1 MGASSFLERAFPLPP
16 GLPADERRRARKLVS
31 LALLVAAVGLFT
43 AVLHLSGGDER
54 RAGWTSL
61 VVLDSFVTLL
71 ALRWRVPLTWVASWF
86 IGVALVLVAVPAM
99 ETGPDGVSAVF
110 WMSAAPLIALAVGGR
125 RAGWLTLGLT
135 VAVITVALVGIERGW
150 LFAHEPARPFPVRLV
165 SMVAVVLV
173 LFFIALAYE
182 LETAASISA
191 LETQNRALA
200 EARAE
205 ADRASRAKTDFLST
219 ISHEIRT
226 PLNGV
231 TGMISLLANERD
243 PVRIRDGLR
252 IAQQSADTLL
262 AVISDVLDISK
273 VEANRLDLE
282 AVPLS
287 LRDELRLVVEL
298 MQPRAEE
305 NGNELELTIGAEVP
319 AWVRGDST
327 RLRQIVLNLVSNA
340 IKFTSKGRVA
350 CRLAGASGQ
359 LVLEVSDTG
368 VGMEPSTL
376 ARLFT
381 PFSQADASTTRRF
394 GGTGLGLFIA
404 HRLVDAMGGTIAVT
418 SQVGVGTTFK
428 VRLPLE
434 AIEAPLEARVVAPS
448 APAPMRVLL
457 VEDNA
462 INQLVARKLIEQ
474 LGHQVT
480 VATDGKQA
488 LADCEASS
496 FDLVLM
502 DCHMPEMDGFEAT
515 RLLRERGDQ
524 TPIVALSAAVSLDD
538 RLRCFEV
545 GMNATLSK
553 PLRFDKLKALIDG
566 LSASRSKAA

>member
-1 MGASSFLERAFPLPP
+1 MGASSFLERAFPLRPE
-16 GLPADERRRARKLVS
+16 LPADERRRARKLVS
-31 LALLVAAVGLFT
+31 LALLVAAVGLLS

-61 VVLDSFVTLL
+61 VVLDAFVALL
-71 ALRWRVPLTWVASWF
+71 ALRSRVPLTWVASGF
-86 IGVALVLVAVPAM
+86 IGAALALVAVPAM
-99 ETGPDGVSAVF
+99 ETGADGVSAVF

-135 VAVITVALVGIERGW
+135 VAVITVVLVGIERGW
-150 LFAHEPARPFPVRLV
+150 LFAHEPPRPFPVRLL

-182 LETAASISA
+182 RETAVSISA
-191 LETQNRALA
+191 LEAQNRALA

-231 TGMISLLANERD
+231 TGMITLLANERD

-252 IAQQSADTLL
+252 VAQQSADTLL

-273 VEANRLDLE
+273 VEANRLELE
-282 AVPLS
+282 AVPVS

-305 NGNELELTIGAEVP
+305 NGNDLELTVGAEVP

-327 RLRQIVLNLVSNA
+327 RLRQVVLNLVSNA
-340 IKFTSKGRVA
+340 IKFTSKGRVS
-350 CRLAGASGQ
+350 CRLGGGSGQ

-376 ARLFT
+376 ERLFT
-381 PFSQADASTTRRF
+381 PFSQSDASTTRRF

-404 HRLVDAMGGTIAVT
+404 HRLVSAMGGAIAVT
-418 SQVGVGTTFK
+418 SRVGVGTTFS

-434 AIEAPLEARVVAPS
+434 ATEAPLEARVVAAS
-448 APAPMRVLL
+448 APASMRILL

-462 INQLVARKLIEQ
+462 INQLVARRLIEQ

-480 VATDGKQA
+480 VVADGKQA
-488 LADCEASS
+488 LSACEASS
-496 FDLVLM
+496 YDLVLM

-515 RLLRERGDQ
+515 RRLRERGDP

-553 PLRFDKLKALIDG
+553 PLRFEQLKALIDG
-566 LSASRSKAA
+566 LSATRSRAA